1 MNCKNSIIGIRGVC
15 VETTSP
21 YLYFI
26 NDLPG
31 ITIQKAANV
40 AGIEQGTGV
49 NILERSI
56 EQGINTAQRGLIQ
69 ALLGVV
75 KFGAINNSALSG
87 AIGGGVYRSV
97 SGAVGHNYRLNQ
109 NICRLQAMYVP
120 YVDVLIET
128 TANVTLKIVD
138 NDTITQWTK
147 QVIGGKITRFDTNYK
162 AVTNEV
168 TITIE
173 NAQGGALLVSD
184 GSLLYTGSN
193 YWNCSPCGLTCDSP
207 MASSSSTTNDGKSNG
222 IQVLIQTICDED
234 KLFCEV
240 SKFIAE
246 GAWYASG
253 IWFLE
258 ELLASDRLNVY
269 TTYSQQE
276 AADQIIRWTVKYDA
290 ILADLKMR
298 LPKFLLNL
306 DRCCIDCDS
315 SAWKYAMP

>member
-1 MNCKNSIIGIRGVC
+1 MNCKNSIIGIRGLC
-15 VETTSP
+15 NESTAP

-31 ITIQKAANV
+31 ITIEKAANV

-49 NILERSI
+49 NLLEKSI
-56 EQGINTAQRGLIQ
+56 QQGINTAQRGLIQ

-97 SGAVGHNYRLNQ
+97 MGPVGHNYRLNQ

-120 YVDVLIET
+120 YVDVLIEA

-138 NDTITQWTK
+138 NDTTTQ
-147 QVIGGKITRFDTNYK
+147 

-173 NAQGGALLVSD
+173 NGQGGALLVSD

-193 YWNCSPCGLTCDSP
+193 YWKCSPCGLTCDSP

-276 AADQIIRWTVKYDA
+276 AADQIIRWTAKYDA
-290 ILADLKMR
+290 ILADLKKR